1 MKTVLKRISLIFFG
15 VFTLILLAGCS
26 GCLVPDSVEKAVK
39 RMEKQ
44 GYTVAVEEP
53 APEYVKYGAYA
64 TLYIEAKDDADNTLV
79 AVRFNRKGE
88 AQHFYS
94 VYEHLANDYEVY
106 RQEGEW
112 VFWGTEEAEYD
123 FTY

>member
-1 MKTVLKRISLIFFG
+1 MKTVLKKISLIFLA
-15 VFTLILLAGCS
+15 VFTLILLVGCS

-53 APEYVKYGAYA
+53 APDYVKYGAYA
-64 TLYIEAKDDADNTLV
+64 TLYIQAKDNAENTLV
-79 AVRFNRKGE
+79 AVRFNRKGD

-94 VYEHLANDYEVY
+94 VYEHLGRDYEVY